1 MNGFTFAFEDYTAEN
16 LTTEIDGEVM
26 AEMWKIADSI
36 NYID

>member
-16 LTTEIDGEVM
+16 LTTEIDGEIM
-26 AEMWKIADSI
+26 AELFKISDPI